1 MMTFRFSL
9 TELSM
14 MTSLFAAT
22 PNVANMPA
30 AASRNDPSL

>member
-14 MTSLFAAT
+14 VTSLFAAT
-22 PNVANMPA
+22 PNVVNMLTA
-30 AASRNDPSL
+30 GSRNDPSL